1 MVHGLASR
9 PATILPMTRCLFAAC
24 LCAVLPLAAAEPF
37 ADICRQQL
45 PAAPI
50 RVRTH
55 VADPAISFALGA
67 GEIQSLSGV
76 ALPGVSLGLT
86 RVERSVERQLS
97 FSTLRSSADG
107 RVCARLQLDLALV
120 LRRADIYV
128 ARELVSNECLTAA
141 VWHHELR
148 HFAIWQ
154 ETLSSAAA
162 ELEGLLEREYE
173 DPLLG
178 ASEHEIR
185 ARVERDL
192 HERWMREIDALL
204 ARGDVEHELLDGRDS
219 AGHADWCDGA
229 LARRAGW

>member
-1 MVHGLASR
+1 MLRSLS
-9 PATILPMTRCLFAAC
+9 TTL

-45 PAAPI
+45 PPAPI
-50 RVRTH
+50 HVRTQ
-55 VADPAISFALGA
+55 VANPTISFALGA
-67 GEIQSLSGV
+67 GEIQALSGV

-86 RVERSVERQLS
+86 RVERSVEQQLS
-97 FSTLRSSADG
+97 LSTLRSSADA
-107 RVCARLQLDLALV
+107 RVCARPQLDLALV

-154 ETLSSAAA
+154 ETLSRAAA
-162 ELEGLLEREYE
+162 ELEGLLHREYE
-173 DPLLG
+173 EPVLG
-178 ASEHEIR
+178 ASEAEIQ
-185 ARVERDL
+185 AQIEGDL
-192 HERWMREIDALL
+192 RERWMREVDALI

-219 AGHADWCDGA
+219 VGHADWCDGA
-229 LARRAGW
+229 LVRRAGW

>member
-1 MVHGLASR
+1 MV
-9 PATILPMTRCLFAAC
+9 

-37 ADICRQQL
+37 ADICRQQV
-45 PAAPI
+45 PPAPI
-50 RVRTH
+50 QVRTR
-55 VADPAISFALGA
+55 VADPTISFALSA

-86 RVERSVERQLS
+86 RVERSVEQRVS
-97 FSTLRSSADG
+97 FSMLRSSADG
-107 RVCARLQLDLALV
+107 RVCMRPQLDLALV
-120 LRRADIYV
+120 LRRVDIYV

-154 ETLSSAAA
+154 ETLSRAAA
-162 ELEGLLEREYE
+162 ELEGLLRQEYE
-173 DPLLG
+173 EPVLG
-178 ASEHEIR
+178 ASEDEIR
-185 ARVERDL
+185 ARVEGDL
-192 HERWMREIDALL
+192 RARWRREIDALI

-219 AGHADWCDGA
+219 VGHAEWCDGA